1 MKKKFKMLMAYL
13 RGFKK
18 ESINF
23 EITISETH
31 IEDINIYYGVDITSN
46 FESHLQTILE
56 LYTNELYDEGPGSVE
71 SAGGYFYVDGEIYP
85 FENKIVFNQVKF
97 TSYGTSYSGYELY
110 VEDYE
115 EDDYDSMYDTFIAVG
130 QFLDEIKAN
139 SATVGYSGSADSG
152 AIDNN
157 YESENGSG
165 MVPSNI
171 KNICYSLLE
180 EYGGWEINEG
190 SQGNIVF
197 TKDEIS
203 VNHEWNTEEDDSN
216 EIDIEITEDSL
227 P

>member
-13 RGFKK
+13 KGFKK
-18 ESINF
+18 ESIPF

-56 LYTNELYDEGPGSVE
+56 LYTNELYDEGPGSVQ
-71 SAGGYFYVDGEIYP
+71 SASDYFYVDGEIYP
-85 FENKIVFNQVKF
+85 FENKIVFNQVRF
-97 TSYGTSYSGYELY
+97 TSYGTSDSGYEVY
-110 VEDYE
+110 IDDYE
-115 EDDYDSMYDTFIAVG
+115 EDDGMYSTFMEVRK
-130 QFLDEIKAN
+130 FLEHEGIEDMTISYN
-139 SATVGYSGSADSG
+139 GGGDSG
-152 AIDNN
+152 YIESDYTSKNKNGQID
-157 YESENGSG
+157 EDIEH
-165 MVPSNI
+165 
-171 KNICYSLLE
+171 ICYDLLE

-203 VNHEWNTEEDDSN
+203 VNHEWNTEDDDSN